1 MQLSYYCFKDK
12 KKRKM
17 PLDTP
22 LNTKNFKLKDKLG
35 LNIKEQIEICNKY
48 GITHKLYVKRKE
60 KGWSLKEIL
69 ETPKGDKRFK
79 YIIIDDIRRNKQA
92 VSLNSHSKFGR
103 NVLHLGNMS
112 KKANL
117 HFKYSKLDHL
127 ALQNN
132 LYQDKNGVIKAY

>member
-1 MQLSYYCFKDK
+1 MQLSYYCFKDR

-48 GITHKLYVKRKE
+48 GIIHKLYVKRKE

-69 ETPKGDKRFK
+69 KLQKETSVLN
-79 YIIIDDIRRNKQA
+79 ILLSMISEETNKQ
-92 VSLNSHSKFGR
+92 
-103 NVLHLGNMS
+103 
-112 KKANL
+112 
-117 HFKYSKLDHL
+117 L
-127 ALQNN
+127 A
-132 LYQDKNGVIKAY
+132 

>member
-1 MQLSYYCFKDK
+1 MQLSYYCFKDR

-69 ETPKGDKRFK
+69 ETPKGDKR
-79 YIIIDDIRRNKQA
+79 
-92 VSLNSHSKFGR
+92 
-103 NVLHLGNMS
+103 
-112 KKANL
+112 
-117 HFKYSKLDHL
+117 
-127 ALQNN
+127 
-132 LYQDKNGVIKAY
+132 